1 MAKSEKQK
9 LKLLYIIQCL
19 MEKTDEEHAVTTQE
33 IIDYLALQGI
43 TAERKSIYTDIDL
56 LTDFGMDIINIVY
69 TAVTICHYFYSF
81 PFHALIPKGN
91 CPFVFPM
98 LSYYCSK
105 SNMIQRRFIMCQNIP
120 NDPVMLLSFVNTQ
133 LRDYFTTLD
142 LFCENFNV
150 DRSELEE
157 KLKSIDYEYNAATNQ
172 FV

>member
-1 MAKSEKQK
+1 
-9 LKLLYIIQCL
+9 
-19 MEKTDEEHAVTTQE
+19 
-33 IIDYLALQGI
+33 
-43 TAERKSIYTDIDL
+43 
-56 LTDFGMDIINIVY
+56 
-69 TAVTICHYFYSF
+69 
-81 PFHALIPKGN
+81 
-91 CPFVFPM
+91 
-98 LSYYCSK
+98 
-105 SNMIQRRFIMCQNIP
+105 MIQRRFIMYQNIP